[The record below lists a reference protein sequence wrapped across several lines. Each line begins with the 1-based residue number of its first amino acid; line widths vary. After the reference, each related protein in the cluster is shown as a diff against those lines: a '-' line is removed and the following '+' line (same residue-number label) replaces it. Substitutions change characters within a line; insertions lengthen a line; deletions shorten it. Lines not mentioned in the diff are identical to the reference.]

1 MVIMMA
7 GIIFTEP
14 DVDVDADAVLMLMQ
28 NYCQEP
34 PHIWRMSSFLL
45 RSLIMVFMS
54 GVIFTE
60 PEVSVDVNA
69 DADADDDAEL
79 RGGEV
84 KMVVRNLPI
93 LGGHPPSS

>member
-34 PHIWRMSSFLL
+34 PHTWRMSSILL
-45 RSLIMVFMS
+45 RFLMVILMA
-54 GVIFTE
+54 GVIFAE
-60 PEVSVDVNA
+60 PDVDVDV
-69 DADADDDAEL
+69 DADA
-79 RGGEV
+79 EV
-84 KMVVRNLPI
+84 ML
-93 LGGHPPSS
+93 S

>member
-34 PHIWRMSSFLL
+34 PHTWRMSSILL
-45 RSLIMVFMS
+45 RYLMMILMA
-54 GVIFTE
+54 GVTFTE
-60 PEVSVDVNA
+60 PEVSVDA
-69 DADADDDAEL
+69 DANADAEL
-79 RGGEV
+79 RGY
-84 KMVVRNLPI
+84 
-93 LGGHPPSS
+93 